1 MNFAKDTHSHKVT
14 DFFSFYS
21 LPSTVINN
29 PKHAV
34 IEAAY
39 LFYYASEVAF
49 EEGVEENGVL
59 KKRLERLIGD
69 ALIIAQQAEFD
80 VFNALTLMD
89 TVPVLRDLKVH
100 FLFLAWI
107 VPAKQYQFGPGDGYL
122 NFYLYNWRT
131 APMAGME
138 AIDHVP
144 AGKGVGVVML

>member
-1 MNFAKDTHSHKVT
+1 MYGSVWNFAKDTHSHKVT

-89 TVPVLRDLKVH
+89 TVPVLRDLKVN
-100 FLFLAWI
+100 FLFLGSI
-107 VPAKQYQFGPGDGYL
+107 GSRL
-122 NFYLYNWRT
+122 NDISLDQGT
-131 APMAGME
+131 
-138 AIDHVP
+138 DT
-144 AGKGVGVVML
+144 